1 MGGGCVAAVGHVGGV
16 DVVDDLLDDDLAL
29 DLIGGCLFPED
40 TRQSVLLGWVS
51 SSKFWSVRK
60 FLDLCFDI
68 YAIVP

>member
-51 SSKFWSVRK
+51 SSKF
-60 FLDLCFDI
+60 
-68 YAIVP
+68 